1 MFAWQAKVDVQDGEM
16 EGFLQAL
23 AGISSGPSMQAL
35 QSTYAPAQLL
45 SGQLSGSHI
54 LFARFQSDLQLQAFL
69 QSPPCVA
76 IQGEDAR
83 LPARAVSSYVLSIGP
98 PQANRTRAADAGG
111 VLGVENA

>member
-1 MFAWQAKVDVQDGEM
+1 MYAWQAKVDVQDGEM

-23 AGISSGPSMQAL
+23 AGISSGPSMQAV

-98 PQANRTRAADAGG
+98 SQDNRTRAADTGG